1 MVVNLTWHSFMEQV
15 WGIRLRCLTNCTC
28 CETSEL
34 ELFSHTVGL
43 ARWFVRA
50 PEEALH
56 KKTLYSA
63 HEDILT
69 TGRHNDERQL
79 RRRKKEYSGFC
90 ARGDKRAVAKSP
102 QSLNSLLSQHLP
114 SLQRSHV
121 LLAKTSAYWRTTRNF
136 GSNGSRWRRCRSW
149 DSRNTFCSIKK

>member
-34 ELFSHTVGL
+34 ELFSHTVWL

-56 KKTLYSA
+56 KKTLYSV

-79 RRRKKEYSGFC
+79 HRRKKSTAVF
-90 ARGDKRAVAKSP
+90 ARRGTKELWQNHHSHSTP
-102 QSLNSLLSQHLP
+102 CSLNTCCHYSE
-114 SLQRSHV
+114 
-121 LLAKTSAYWRTTRNF
+121 ATCC
-136 GSNGSRWRRCRSW
+136 WRRPLLTDAKQETSEATAV
-149 DSRNTFCSIKK
+149 DDVAVDPETAATPFVLKK

>member
-1 MVVNLTWHSFMEQV
+1 M
-15 WGIRLRCLTNCTC
+15 
-28 CETSEL
+28 
-34 ELFSHTVGL
+34 
-43 ARWFVRA
+43 
-50 PEEALH
+50 
-56 KKTLYSA
+56 TLYSV

-90 ARGDKRAVAKSP
+90 AQGDKRAVAKSP

-121 LLAKTSAYWRTTRNF
+121 LLAKTSAY
-136 GSNGSRWRRCRSW
+136 
-149 DSRNTFCSIKK
+149 